1 MMIKP
6 HIAAAGDRSN
16 ENVVK
21 CKICKSN
28 GFPHEAIDFRK
39 VNSGRIKNDG
49 SYEFER
55 YEVLNYFNG
64 SKHEHRH
71 RRSVAAGGVAST
83 TLGVAP

>member
-1 MMIKP
+1 MKLRT
-6 HIAAAGDRSN
+6 ARAGDKPN

-21 CKICKSN
+21 CRICKSN

-55 YEVLNYFNG
+55 YEVLDYFNG
-64 SKHEHRH
+64 NPHIH
-71 RRSVAAGGVAST
+71 RRSGAAAGVESSN
-83 TLGVAP
+83 